1 MLLLDGRQPSVHPH
15 VRGDGAPRLGE
26 RGGRC
31 RFTPTCVGTA
41 GVGVQRVER
50 PAVHPHV
57 RGDGGGGSAAHS
69 RRCGSPPRAWGRPP
83 SFAPSRRS
91 TRFTPTC
98 VGTAIWG
105 WLFCVTESVHP
116 HVRGD
121 GASWEIAR
129 WRRVGSPPRAWGRRA
144 RRVRRQLRRRF
155 TPTCVGTASRC
166 RGRTGRSSVHPHV
179 RGDGCSGGSMSARRR
194 GSPPRAWGRRA
205 AADVVVGVRRFTP
218 TCVGTA
224 RRDCERLSAL
234 SVHPHVRG
242 DGRSS
247 RRWSSSPT
255 GSPPRAWGRP
265 RWAPLS
271 RLPLRF
277 TPTCVG
283 TARTATDN
291 EAAKPVHPHVRGD
304 GPCLPRKCPKTNGS
318 PPRAW
323 GRLARGDLIRHAR
336 RFTPTCVGT
345 AAAICIRFIVCPGS
359 PPRAWGRLAGRVA
372 VGCTQRF
379 TPTCVGTAVSPASNC
394 WIEVAPVRWRVYDL
408 VMGRWAAVRIPPF
421 MPDVGRGYVD
431 GVMNQWRL

>member
-1 MLLLDGRQPSVHPH
+1 MAVLCDRVGSPPRAWGRRLL
-15 VRGDGAPRLGE
+15 GDRAVTTL
-26 RGGRC
+26 

-41 GVGVQRVER
+41 RGCRR
-50 PAVHPHV
+50 ANRSAPVHPHV
-57 RGDGGGGSAAHS
+57 RGDGQGNERLVGG
-69 RRCGSPPRAWGRPP
+69 RA
-83 SFAPSRRS
+83 
-91 TRFTPTC
+91 
-98 VGTAIWG
+98 
-105 WLFCVTESVHP
+105 
-116 HVRGD
+116 
-121 GASWEIAR
+121 
-129 WRRVGSPPRAWGRRA
+129 GSPPRAWGRRA